1 MAKLS
6 QVLIKARGADLP
18 RWRKLFWGVL
28 LALLVSNFFMHPQHA
43 EYVLDAYLG
52 FWPLF
57 ALVVTLLMVLVMK
70 KVVQPLIDRSEDGRD
85 D

>member
-1 MAKLS
+1 MAKFS
-6 QVLIKARGADLP
+6 QMLIKARSTDLP

-28 LALLVSNFFMHPQHA
+28 LAMLIANFFIHPHHA

-57 ALVVTLLMVLVMK
+57 GLVVTLLMVLVMK
-70 KVVQPLIDRSEDGRD
+70 KVVQPLIDRSEDGND